1 MKVEPKNQKVLVISE
16 DRDVAQIIDK
26 AVAEGQVDVVIW
38 IRELHRPADE
48 PQAPVREEKPAVPS
62 LRNGVLPKI
71 SLWRQTMGY

>member
-16 DRDVAQIIDK
+16 DRNVGQIIDK
-26 AVAEGQVDVVIW
+26 AVAEGHVDVVIW
-38 IRELHRPADE
+38 IRGLHRAADE
-48 PQAPVREEKPAVPS
+48 PQAPVREEKPVVRS